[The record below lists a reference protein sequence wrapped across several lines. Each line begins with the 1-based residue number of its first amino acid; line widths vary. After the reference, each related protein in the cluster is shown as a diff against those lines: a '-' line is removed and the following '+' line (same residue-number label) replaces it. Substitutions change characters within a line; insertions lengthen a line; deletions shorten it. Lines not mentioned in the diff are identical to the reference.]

1 MKRKPSTEATAA
13 WIRLMRVQSRV
24 LDAVEQDL
32 KKAGFPPLAW
42 YDALLELSRAPSGEM
57 RPVELEKQML
67 IPQYSTSRL
76 IDRLVDEGLA
86 ARRECKIDKRG
97 QFVEITEAGRE
108 LQKKM
113 WSAYSAAIEKHV
125 GSKLSDADAMKL
137 CGLLDRLGCSCG
149 EVKAVAATRRRART
163 MIRSDAIASCGQRRP
178 RSSPPP
184 RAFGRIAH
192 DPDFLWR
199 VTRSI

>member
-24 LDAVEQDL
+24 LDAVEQEL

-113 WSAYSAAIEKHV
+113 WSAYSTAIEKHRRFPTEGAFAISAV
-125 GSKLSDADAMKL
+125 ELHGPGATLLLALGWSADHSL
-137 CGLLDRLGCSCG
+137 F
-149 EVKAVAATRRRART
+149 RRRGGLDLA
-163 MIRSDAIASCGQRRP
+163 AASALNCW
-178 RSSPPP
+178 S
-184 RAFGRIAH
+184 
-192 DPDFLWR
+192 
-199 VTRSI
+199 

>member
-108 LQKKM
+108 MQKKM
-113 WSAYSAAIEKHV
+113 WTAYSAAIEKHV
-125 GSKLSDADAMKL
+125 GSKLSDADVAPRAP
-137 CGLLDRLGCSCG
+137 GADPLLEHR
-149 EVKAVAATRRRART
+149 VRRRRPAPPAR
-163 MIRSDAIASCGQRRP
+163 RSLHRLCLRGRSARSPTRCRR
-178 RSSPPP
+178 S
-184 RAFGRIAH
+184 
-192 DPDFLWR
+192 
-199 VTRSI
+199 

>member
-1 MKRKPSTEATAA
+1 MGWSMKRKPSTEATAA
-13 WIRLMRVQSRV
+13 WIRLMRLQSRV

-42 YDALLELSRAPSGEM
+42 YDALLELSRAPTGEM

-67 IPQYSTSRL
+67 IPQYQTSRL

-86 ARRECKIDKRG
+86 VRRECKIDKRG

-113 WSAYSAAIEKHV
+113 WGAYSAAIEKYV
-125 GSKLSDADAMKL
+125 GSKLSDADASKL
-137 CGLLDRLGCSCG
+137 CALLDRLGCSCEETQVLAG
-149 EVKAVAATRRRART
+149 RDGAPAR
-163 MIRSDAIASCGQRRP
+163 
-178 RSSPPP
+178 
-184 RAFGRIAH
+184 
-192 DPDFLWR
+192 
-199 VTRSI
+199 

>member
-1 MKRKPSTEATAA
+1 MKRKPSTETTAA

-24 LDAVEQDL
+24 LNAVEQDL

-42 YDALLELSRAPSGEM
+42 YDALLELSRAPAGEL

-67 IPQYSTSRL
+67 LPQYSTSRL

-86 ARRECKIDKRG
+86 VRRECKIDKRG

-113 WSAYSAAIEKHV
+113 WNSYSSAIEKHV
-125 GSKLSDADAMKL
+125 GSKLSDSDAMKL
-137 CGLLDRLGCSCG
+137 CDMLDRLGCSCD
-149 EVKAVAATRRRART
+149 EAQVLAARDGVPAR
-163 MIRSDAIASCGQRRP
+163 
-178 RSSPPP
+178 
-184 RAFGRIAH
+184 
-192 DPDFLWR
+192 
-199 VTRSI
+199 

>member
-1 MKRKPSTEATAA
+1 MDRVMKRKPSTEATAA

-42 YDALLELSRAPSGEM
+42 YDALLELARAPTGEM
-57 RPVELEKQML
+57 RPVELERTML

-113 WSAYSAAIEKHV
+113 WGAYSAAIEKYV
-125 GSKLSDADAMKL
+125 GSKLSDSDATRL
-137 CGLLDRLGCSCG
+137 CGLLDRLGCSCH
-149 EVKAVAATRRRART
+149 EAEA
-163 MIRSDAIASCGQRRP
+163 P
-178 RSSPPP
+178 
-184 RAFGRIAH
+184 
-192 DPDFLWR
+192 
-199 VTRSI
+199 VTRDGVPGR